1 LSWNPSRLERRLGR
15 IKRFGQ
21 ARRVVDMLNLVYA
34 KTRDEWVY
42 EVLSQRLKDK
52 FDIFG
57 ALPDTI
63 DDEWIDDIEEL
74 GEEIDK
80 YIEKRAA
87 AKNVFEIRY
96 QGDDAID
103 PSKDRWELC
112 EKVLA
117 KQELVERLS
126 EGW

>member
-1 LSWNPSRLERRLGR
+1 M
-15 IKRFGQ
+15 
-21 ARRVVDMLNLVYA
+21 DMLNLVYA
-34 KTRDEWVY
+34 KTRDERVY

-63 DDEWIDDIEEL
+63 DDEWIEDVEQL

-80 YIEKRAA
+80 YIEKQAE

-96 QGDDAID
+96 QGDDSID
-103 PSKDRWELC
+103 PTKDRWELC
-112 EKVLA
+112 TRVLA
-117 KQELVERLS
+117 KSELVERLS